1 MIWNLL
7 YYILHFVARRIP
19 YFGQLFD
26 TTVPFSL
33 QEFINAVFC
42 YKYNPVF
49 WFMLYLILF
58 SFMSPI
64 IYGILRQKWVGLF
77 VVILVL
83 VINFS
88 EVLVS
93 YIPVK
98 TGDILGWS
106 FYYLTGG
113 YIGIHWTE
121 IVMPKKKYL
130 PVVILGIGMCFSF
143 VLSFVYGESG
153 WIYIYKMCG
162 AAFLWYF
169 ISAIELA
176 QAPGWMK
183 NTFIIYAVH
192 QIMALFINKLT
203 NLLFGNSMYV
213 GGIIFLFIPVLVVV
227 FCYFMELFMKTYFP
241 TVWKIISGRR
251 LVSKSKPPGES

>member
-1 MIWNLL
+1 
-7 YYILHFVARRIP
+7 
-19 YFGQLFD
+19 
-26 TTVPFSL
+26 
-33 QEFINAVFC
+33 
-42 YKYNPVF
+42 
-49 WFMLYLILF
+49 
-58 SFMSPI
+58 
-64 IYGILRQKWVGLF
+64 
-77 VVILVL
+77 
-83 VINFS
+83 
-88 EVLVS
+88 
-93 YIPVK
+93 
-98 TGDILGWS
+98 
-106 FYYLTGG
+106 
-113 YIGIHWTE
+113 
-121 IVMPKKKYL
+121 
-130 PVVILGIGMCFSF
+130 MCFSF

-251 LVSKSKPPGES
+251 

>member
-1 MIWNLL
+1 M
-7 YYILHFVARRIP
+7 
-19 YFGQLFD
+19 
-26 TTVPFSL
+26 
-33 QEFINAVFC
+33 
-42 YKYNPVF
+42 
-49 WFMLYLILF
+49 
-58 SFMSPI
+58 
-64 IYGILRQKWVGLF
+64 
-77 VVILVL
+77 
-83 VINFS
+83 
-88 EVLVS
+88 
-93 YIPVK
+93 
-98 TGDILGWS
+98 
-106 FYYLTGG
+106 TGG

-143 VLSFVYGESG
+143 VLSFVYGENG

-183 NTFIIYAVH
+183 NTFVIYAVH

-213 GGIIFLFIPVLVVV
+213 GGIIFLFIPVVVVV

-251 LVSKSKPPGES
+251 